1 MKKSILFL
9 GLALALSF
17 NAMASSNQLEVR
29 NYNPLC
35 IAISKSDNGTAK
47 KIIEYGADVNETFN
61 GMTPLMIASR
71 YNNVEMIK
79 ILLEKGADISAKD
92 ERGNTALKYAELSNA
107 KDALEFLKA
116 SKK

>member
-1 MKKSILFL
+1 MKKTIMFL

-17 NAMASSNQLEVR
+17 NAMASINGQQR
-29 NYNPLC
+29 TYDPLC
-35 IAISKSDNGTAK
+35 IAISKSDNVTAK
-47 KIIEYGADVNETFN
+47 KIIEYGADVNERYN

-79 ILLEKGADISAKD
+79 ILLQKGADISAKD

-107 KDALEFLKA
+107 KEALEFLKA